1 MTEYDIGRN
10 GGTHASCS
18 ISYWSGEMHMIVRLS
33 PYTGSLKAAAE
44 QGVGHTLTV
53 TFTDTHGFLVADAKL
68 PLSQFMRIVHGG
80 KSRGLICNSSL
91 AITEESY
98 KRIADWSPAWDW

>member
-1 MTEYDIGRN
+1 
-10 GGTHASCS
+10 
-18 ISYWSGEMHMIVRLS
+18 MIVRLS